1 MQENESKISWG
12 NGVELL
18 VVVVAV
24 LVVGFLAK
32 LPDYFS
38 ISPENYYA
46 RNAGFIAFLP
56 LIAFLGWK
64 RKLPFSNGLTTSV
77 VIAIAAFYINFLP
90 GDFPDYGDTVVLAFI
105 HLPLFLWFLFGS
117 VFAGVKSKN
126 IDDRMVFLR
135 YNADLV
141 VVSIL
146 ILIAGA
152 ILTGITFALFATIE
166 IDIQEFYFDY
176 VVIHGLVGTPI
187 VANFVINKN
196 PNLVH
201 QVSPIIA
208 RIFAPL
214 VLLTVIAYLVS
225 IVYTGKDPYND
236 REFLLIFNGLLIGV
250 MGIVIFSIV
259 EFKDTASRWNLF
271 VTIGLAVTTIVVNG
285 VALSA
290 IGFRIT
296 EWGFTPN
303 RTVVLG
309 ENLLIFAHLIL
320 IVSGLVQ
327 AMRHKTALDN
337 VESSVSRFL
346 PLYGVWT
353 MVVVFLFPVMHEF
366 S

>member
-1 MQENESKISWG
+1 MRDNESKISWG
-12 NGVELL
+12 KSVELL

-24 LVVGFLAK
+24 LVAGFLAK
-32 LPDYFS
+32 LPDYFAMGE
-38 ISPENYYA
+38 ENYYA

-56 LIAFLGWK
+56 LIAFYSWK
-64 RKLPFSNGLTTSV
+64 RKLPFSNGLIVSAI
-77 VIAIAAFYINFLP
+77 IATAVLYINFVP
-90 GDFPDYGDTVVLAFI
+90 GEFPDYGDTVVLAFI
-105 HLPLFLWFLFGS
+105 HLPLFLWFVFGA
-117 VFAGVKSKN
+117 VFVGVKSKN
-126 IDDRMVFLR
+126 VDDRMVFLR
-135 YNADLV
+135 YNADLI

-146 ILIAGA
+146 ILISGA
-152 ILTGITFALFATIE
+152 ILTGITFALFSTIE
-166 IDIQEFYFDY
+166 IDIQDFYFDY
-176 VVIHGLVGTPI
+176 VVIHGLVGASI

-201 QVSPIIA
+201 KVSPIIA

-214 VLLTVIAYLVS
+214 VLLTIIAYLVS
-225 IVYTGKDPYND
+225 VVYTGKDPYND

-250 MGIVIFSIV
+250 MGIVIFSIA

-271 VTIGLAVTTIVVNG
+271 VTIGLTVTTIVVNA

-290 IGFRIT
+290 IGFRVT

-309 ENLLIFAHLIL
+309 ENLLIFAHLIV
-320 IVSGLVQ
+320 IVSGLVH
-327 AMRHKTALDN
+327 AMWHRTALDN

-346 PLYGVWT
+346 PLYGVWVV
-353 MVVVFLFPVMHEF
+353 VVVFLFPIMHKF